1 MKDLSKKVNGDNN
14 LNTEGIV
21 GFFKIKV
28 ILQKERE
35 SGKIM
40 KLQENIPFPGLFQFS
55 LRKSLANC
63 LAWLMVF
70 LRRPPK

>member
-21 GFFKIKV
+21 GFIKIKV

-35 SGKIM
+35 
-40 KLQENIPFPGLFQFS
+40 
-55 LRKSLANC
+55 R
-63 LAWLMVF
+63 VV
-70 LRRPPK
+70 R